1 MKEKSK
7 RILSLF
13 LAAVALSSCEIQQT
27 EAAYGNFAPAI
38 KNETVEPTAAV
49 KTIPTISTATEQTT
63 TATTTT
69 TIASAATTTTS
80 ATTTTTVTTEAE
92 PVFIEADT
100 ERFSQRMAEI
110 YSDYGITG
118 MSVAL
123 FSDGK
128 IIHTENL
135 GLADVKN
142 EIPCDD
148 NTLYRIASTS
158 KLVST
163 MVLMK
168 LYDEGTLSLDTVLSD
183 VTGIKYDSPLCDG
196 KVELWHLL
204 THTAGIFDTWRFE
217 NEPNMKYDINRL
229 MPNSLSGCE
238 PGTTFNY
245 SNFGS
250 GSMGAVIER
259 ITGEYFHDYADRV
272 FFEPVG
278 MDAGYAID
286 LIDSREN
293 AANLYDFDGEILKVK
308 EWGRDSDYYE
318 SFGLGNSYY
327 SAQCE
332 LIITASDLARLG
344 IALSGDGTV
353 DGKTVLSVEAVNAI
367 NKNYFNAEDFD
378 MGLNVRIYDDLI
390 DGRVMYGHPGNALG
404 CITGLYYDPSD
415 GTGVAFLTNHC
426 LPYTDNNGFYSALKE
441 AVTEA
446 YQCFFRY
453 EE

>member
-7 RILSLF
+7 KILSSF
-13 LAAVALSSCEIQQT
+13 IAAMVLSSCSIQQT
-27 EAAYGNFAPAI
+27 EAAYENFAPVI
-38 KNETVEPTAAV
+38 KNETIAPPATV
-49 KTIPTISTATEQTT
+49 KTIPTTTVVTEQ
-63 TATTTT
+63 
-69 TIASAATTTTS
+69 S
-80 ATTTTTVTTEAE
+80 ATTTTTAITTTTTAVITTTTTATTEAQ
-92 PVFIEADT
+92 PVFIQADT

-118 MSVAL
+118 MSVAV

-142 EIPCDD
+142 EIPCED

-168 LYDEGTLSLDTVLSD
+168 LYDEGKLSLDTVLSEA
-183 VTGIKYDSPLCDG
+183 TGIEYNSPLCEG
-196 KVELWHLL
+196 RVELWHIL

-217 NEPNMKYDINRL
+217 NESNMKYDINRL

-250 GSMGAVIER
+250 GSIGAVIER
-259 ITGEYFHDYADRV
+259 ITGEYFHDYAERV
-272 FFEPVG
+272 FFEPIG

-308 EWGRDSDYYE
+308 EWGRDSEYYE

-353 DGKTVLSVEAVNAI
+353 DGKAVLSAEAVNAI
-367 NKNYFNAEDFD
+367 NKNYFSAENFD

-426 LPYTDNNGFYSALKE
+426 LPYTDRNGFYSALKE